1 MYMHTYQLMAGMLL
15 VALLTVGTYLIW
27 TLTKD
32 ASPFSMKRKRN

>member
-1 MYMHTYQLMAGMLL
+1 MYLHTYQLMAGILL

-32 ASPFSMKRKRN
+32 TSSFSLKRKHN